1 MTLAVHDVAVRYGRR
16 LAVRPV
22 SLAFERG
29 EVVALVGP
37 NGAGKS
43 SLLKAIAGLLAH
55 DGRATWNGMALE
67 TLEPRAR
74 ARLVAYLPQA
84 PALHWPMLARDL
96 VALGRLP
103 HRAYG
108 AAPSCADRDA
118 ITWALAETETAE
130 LAQRNVDE
138 LSIGERARV
147 LLARALAV
155 RAPVL
160 LVDEPIAMLDP
171 YHQLHVMAVLRDYAK
186 GPAPGGGAAEPR
198 SQPAPENAVLA
209 RDGALVIAVLHD
221 LALAARFCSRVLLL
235 DDGAV
240 VADDRPERALQ
251 AAALA
256 RHYRVVPYVTTHEGE
271 PLIVPWRRL
280 G

>member
-1 MTLAVHDVAVRYGRR
+1 LTLQIRDLAVRYGAR
-16 LAVRPV
+16 LAVQPISCTLRV
-22 SLAFERG
+22 GEFVAF
-29 EVVALVGP
+29 VGP
-37 NGAGKS
+37 NGAGKT
-43 SLLKAIAGLLAH
+43 SLLKAIAELLPH
-55 DGRATWNGMALE
+55 DGRAEWNGKDLR
-67 TLEPRAR
+67 TLEPHAR
-74 ARLVAYLPQA
+74 AQTIAYLPQA

-108 AAPSCADRDA
+108 AAPTGADRA
-118 ITWALAETETAE
+118 ATAWALEQTETAE
-130 LAQRNVDE
+130 LADRNVDQ

-171 YHQLHVMAVLRDYAK
+171 YHQLQVMTVLRDYAS
-186 GPAPGGGAAEPR
+186 G
-198 SQPAPENAVLA
+198 SVNADGTTGSE
-209 RDGALVIAVLHD
+209 RGALVIAVLHD
-221 LALAARFCSRVLLL
+221 LALAVRFCSRVLLL
-235 DDGAV
+235 DDGV
-240 VADDRPERALQ
+240 VVDDDRPELALK
-251 AAALA
+251 ATALA
-256 RHYRVVPYVTTHEGE
+256 RHYRVEPFVTTHEGE

>member
-1 MTLAVHDVAVRYGRR
+1 MTLQIRDLAVRYGAHV
-16 LAVRPV
+16 AVRPI
-22 SLAFERG
+22 SFALATG
-29 EVVALVGP
+29 EFVALVGP

-43 SLLKAIAGLLAH
+43 SLLKAVAGLLPH
-55 DGRATWNGMALE
+55 DGRTSWNGKDLEALD
-67 TLEPRAR
+67 PRAR
-74 ARLVAYLPQA
+74 AQVIAYLPQA
-84 PALHWPMLARDL
+84 PALHWPMSARDL

-108 AAPSCADRDA
+108 AAPSSADRDA
-118 ITWALAETETAE
+118 TTWALAQTDTAA
-130 LAQRNVDE
+130 LADRNVDR

-171 YHQLHVMAVLRDYAK
+171 YHQLHVMAVLRDYAN
-186 GPAPGGGAAEPR
+186 GAAHSATALTAGENH
-198 SQPAPENAVLA
+198 PA
-209 RDGALVIAVLHD
+209 RGALVIAVLHD

-235 DDGAV
+235 DHGAV
-240 VADDRPERALQ
+240 VDDDRPERALK

-256 RHYRVVPYVTTHEGE
+256 RHYRVEPFVTTHEGE
-271 PLIVPWRRL
+271 PVILPWRRL